1 MIFLL
6 DLFREKIIIG
16 SNLGGNMASIPT
28 ENVQLLFREQ
38 WWGANCFTTLIGKE
52 LEEKT
57 HLLGK
62 IAQEQL
68 QSLNESDLNTK
79 YIPNELDRK
88 SIVNIAHSLRIESSW
103 QVVLA
108 NADALVDKVTYH
120 NLGYI
125 LFRIRLSKNAQVTQE
140 KVRPAYLQQ
149 IIMLVWNKLTKD
161 NSQVFKFDE
170 LTPPYVFSVC
180 SGYLPSSPKIEW
192 TNDAINLNKRELGQ
206 WAELYS
212 GQFADYRD
220 DIYQRRVENDL
231 SNRTSEI
238 HLINRN
244 SALIYMEPENYDAYF
259 IKDEETPN
267 STNYMHGSMVNPVNK
282 IRTIAFA
289 MIALNSQ
296 LDSNMKNLVDK
307 EYIKKPL
314 KQIKNDLETTTRLKN
329 MLQILLA
336 PFFTDISRSNRQHYT
351 SILSRA
357 VALNDIEAVW
367 GRISQKI
374 EASSHEL
381 STIYDEKQ
389 EETTKKQEKAL
400 GMVNLILSAGIVF
413 DIVGYIITN
422 DAAGAEIK
430 QIIGVIMGV
439 FLVILLITYF
449 KNRSKV

>member
-1 MIFLL
+1 
-6 DLFREKIIIG
+6 
-16 SNLGGNMASIPT
+16 MASIST

-38 WWGANCFTTLIGKE
+38 WWGANCFTTLSGEE

-57 HLLGK
+57 KLLGK

-68 QSLNESDLNTK
+68 QSLNEPDLNTK
-79 YIPNELDRK
+79 FIPNEADRK
-88 SIVNIAHSLRIESSW
+88 SIVILAHSLQIEASW
-103 QVVLA
+103 HVILA
-108 NADALVDKVTYH
+108 NADTLVDKITYN

-125 LFRIRLSKNAQVTQE
+125 LFRVRLIKNASITAE
-140 KVRPAYLQQ
+140 KVRPSHLQQ

-180 SGYLPSSPKIEW
+180 AGYSPSNPKIEW
-192 TNDAINLNKRELGQ
+192 TTDAISLHKRELGQ

-220 DIYQRRVENDL
+220 DIYERRVENDL

-244 SALIYMEPENYDAYF
+244 SALIYMEPENYNAYF
-259 IKDEETPN
+259 IKDADTPN
-267 STNYMHGSMVNPVNK
+267 STNYMYGSVLIPVNK

-296 LDSNMKNLVDK
+296 IDVNMRNLADK
-307 EYIKKPL
+307 EYVKQPI
-314 KQIKNDLETTTRLKN
+314 KQIKKDLDNTNRLKN
-329 MLQILLA
+329 MLQTLLA

-351 SILSRA
+351 SVLSRA
-357 VALNDIEAVW
+357 VELNDIDGVW
-367 GRISQKI
+367 ERISQKI
-374 EASSHEL
+374 EATSDDL
-381 STIYDEKQ
+381 SAIYDEKQ
-389 EETTKKQEKAL
+389 EESTKKQEKAL

-413 DIVGYIITN
+413 DIVGYI
-422 DAAGAEIK
+422 APLSAGVNETFIK
-430 QIIGVIMGV
+430 GVIGVIMAL
-439 FLVILLITYF
+439 FLVVLFITYLIR
-449 KNRSKV
+449 RSKS

>member
-1 MIFLL
+1 
-6 DLFREKIIIG
+6 
-16 SNLGGNMASIPT
+16 MANIPT
-28 ENVQLLFREQ
+28 ETVQLLFREQ
-38 WWGANCFTTLIGKE
+38 WWGANCYATLSGKE
-52 LEEKT
+52 LEEKIL
-57 HLLGK
+57 LLGK

-79 YIPNELDRK
+79 YIPIEADRK
-88 SIVNIAHSLRIESSW
+88 AIVNLAHSLQIETSW

-108 NADALVDKVTYH
+108 NADTLVDKVTYK

-125 LFRIRLSKNAQVTQE
+125 LFRIRLIKNSPVSP
-140 KVRPAYLQQ
+140 KNVRPSHLQQ
-149 IIMLVWNKLTKD
+149 IIMIVWSKLTKD

-180 SGYLPSSPKIEW
+180 VGYLPSSPKIEW
-192 TNDAINLNKRELGQ
+192 TSDAIDVHKRELGQ

-220 DIYQRRVENDL
+220 DIYERRVESDL

-238 HLINRN
+238 HIINRN
-244 SALIYMEPENYDAYF
+244 SALIYMEPENYDAFF
-259 IKDEETPN
+259 IKDADTPN
-267 STNYMHGSMVNPVNK
+267 STNYIYGSVVIPVNK

-296 LDSNMKNLVDK
+296 IDLNMRNLADK
-307 EYIKKPL
+307 EYVKKPL
-314 KQIKNDLETTTRLKN
+314 KEIKNDLEKTTRLKN

-351 SILSRA
+351 SVLSRA
-357 VALNDIEAVW
+357 VSLNDIDGVW
-367 GRISQKI
+367 NRISQKI
-374 EASSHEL
+374 EATSHDL
-381 STIYDEKQ
+381 SAIYDEKQ
-389 EETTKKQEKAL
+389 DETEKKQEKSL

-413 DIVGYIITN
+413 DIVGYIVTS
-422 DAAGAEIK
+422 DQEGAQIK
-430 QIIGVIMGV
+430 FYIGIIMAM

-449 KNRSKV
+449 KNRAKG